1 MNKLIF
7 VVSLLFTYVTSS
19 IFAQTDVL
27 KTNIEQLIKTKK
39 ATVGVAIYGFESKE
53 SITVNNELQYP
64 LQSVFKFHIALAVL
78 NQVNKGK
85 LRLNQKIFIKPSDL
99 LPNTWSPMREKYP
112 NANVSLSI
120 AEIIQYTVGESDNN
134 GCDILLRLIGGTKT
148 VNDYIH
154 KVGIKEVAIVANE
167 EEMHKA
173 WDVQFSNWTKPMAA
187 TELLKIFYDKKITS
201 KANFDFLWKVMIDS
215 PTGKKRIKSQL
226 PEGTLV
232 AHKTGTSDTNEEG
245 ITSAVNDIGI
255 VTLPNGKHFAI
266 SVFVSNSKE
275 NGETNEKIIADISK
289 LAWDYFVAK

>member
-7 VVSLLFTYVTSS
+7 AVSLLFTIVSS
-19 IFAQTDVL
+19 SLFAQKDVL
-27 KTNIEQLIKTKK
+27 KTNIEQIIKSKK

-78 NQVNKGK
+78 NQVDKGK
-85 LRLNQKIFIKPSDL
+85 LRLNQKIFIKPNDL

-112 NANVSLSI
+112 TANVSLSI
-120 AEIIQYTVGESDNN
+120 AEIIRYTVGESDNN

-154 KVGIKEVAIVANE
+154 KVGVQEVSIVANE
-167 EEMHKA
+167 EDMHKA

-187 TELLKIFYDKKITS
+187 VDLLKLFYDKKITS
-201 KANFDFLWKVMIDS
+201 KANFDFLWEVMTNS
-215 PTGKKRIKSQL
+215 PTGKKRIQAQVPKGSV
-226 PEGTLV
+226 V

-266 SVFVSNSKE
+266 SVFVTNSKE
-275 NGETNEKIIADISK
+275 NTESNEKIIADISK
-289 LAWDYFVAK
+289 LACDYFVAK